1 LTDDGME
8 PNAKRKAQADGDDF
22 ARQASSGQTGY
33 LREVWLFLRG
43 NKKWWLTPLLVILLV
58 FGVLVA
64 LGGTAVAPFIY
75 TLF

>member
-1 LTDDGME
+1 MQPTDKEKALAD
-8 PNAKRKAQADGDDF
+8 ARSFARKASAKP
-22 ARQASSGQTGY
+22 TGF
-33 LREVWLFLRG
+33 LHEFWLFLRG

-58 FGVLVA
+58 FGALVV

>member
-1 LTDDGME
+1 ME
-8 PNAKRKAQADGDDF
+8 PNAKQTAQAEGADF
-22 ARQASSGQTGY
+22 ARQASTGQTGF
-33 LREVWLFLRG
+33 LQEVWLFLRA

-58 FGVLVA
+58 FGALVA